1 MSLKVFKTNKN
12 MNMNKKIKERVY
24 QNSKDCERIALTM
37 ADCGENHIGNQQVGT
52 IPVAGT
58 GFKASDIDGMAPY
71 FEKLYESSLIK
82 QDNAVQ
88 VLNLNELSGVDN
100 LKKMNAGHQGRVL
113 VLRNWMANIKGAMG
127 FTDNVYNEVVKYDWD
142 KKYLDPNKYREEIVN
157 GEKVRIRG
165 KILNKKARENKMFV
179 KGMTQKAD
187 YINGKGTIE
196 DVNKMPFL
204 KLAVDILQR
213 QISESL
219 IACGSKTQIKINVVE
234 GNRYYDL
241 KKTGIGFHGDTERV
255 VVICLTIGGGGGYP
269 MRFQWFKD
277 GMPIGNSIDLALN
290 DGDVYIM
297 SEKAVGADWKLRSKY
312 TLRHAAGAD
321 KYRSLKKWEKRA
333 SKKAEIKGNIKN
345 VIKKVEN
352 KKINKK
358 VENKKINKKV
368 ENNSEAMLKKKEETL
383 KKKEEVALK
392 KKIKMEKALERKKKK
407 EERALKLK
415 EDREAN
421 PEKYYKKAL
430 KKLSWDD
437 SRKGF
442 YEWLAVQAE
451 YECAPNHEYFK
462 EFQDIWT
469 GKADNFSSKM
479 DIDEFEKHSKFYNR
493 LCEYMEFM

>member
-1 MSLKVFKTNKN
+1 MNNTKLTKQTKTTN
-12 MNMNKKIKERVY
+12 MNN
-24 QNSKDCERIALTM
+24 ERISLTM
-37 ADCGENHIGNQQVGT
+37 APGGENHRGNQLIGRMP
-52 IPVAGT
+52 IKGE
-58 GFKASDIDGMAPY
+58 GFKYSDIDIMG
-71 FEKLYESSLIK
+71 EKIRKSMG
-82 QDNAVQ
+82 DNVE
-88 VLNLNELSGVDN
+88 VLNLNNLSGMEVINGLNNEDQ
-100 LKKMNAGHQGRVL
+100 ARVL
-113 VLRNWMANIKGAMG
+113 ILRNWASK
-127 FTDNVYNEVVKYDWD
+127 DNTEQIYKECEEDKWD
-142 KKYLDPNKYREEIVN
+142 SKYLDPNKYRTEIKDGKEV
-157 GEKVRIRG
+157 KVRG
-165 KILNKKARENKMFV
+165 KVMNKLARTNLCYV
-179 KGMTQKAD
+179 AGMSQEPD
-187 YINGKGTIE
+187 YIEGKGTI
-196 DVNKMPFL
+196 
-204 KLAVDILQR
+204 VDLNTKSSLNSEVSRLRTILQEALV
-213 QISESL
+213 QGESD
-219 IACGSKTQIKINVVE
+219 SKVEINVVE

-255 VVICLTIGGGGGYP
+255 VVICLTIGGGGDYP

-297 SEKAVGADWKLRSKY
+297 SEKAVGSDWKLRSKY

-333 SKKAEIKGNIKN
+333 AKKAEIKGNIKN

-358 VENKKINKKV
+358 MKK
-368 ENNSEAMLKKKEETL
+368 ENNEETL
-383 KKKEEVALK
+383 KKKEEAAIK

-415 EDREAN
+415 QDKEEN

-430 KKLSWDD
+430 KKLSWED

-442 YEWLAVQAE
+442 YEWVAVQAE

-469 GKADNFSSKM
+469 GKADNYSSKM
-479 DIDEFEKHSKFYNR
+479 DVDEFEKHNTFYNR

>member
-1 MSLKVFKTNKN
+1 MNNTKLTKQTKTTN
-12 MNMNKKIKERVY
+12 MNT
-24 QNSKDCERIALTM
+24 ERISLTM
-37 ADCGENHIGNQQVGT
+37 APGGENHRGNQLIGRMP
-52 IPVAGT
+52 IKGE
-58 GFKASDIDGMAPY
+58 GFKYSDIDIMG
-71 FEKLYESSLIK
+71 EKIRKSMG
-82 QDNAVQ
+82 DNVE
-88 VLNLNELSGVDN
+88 VLNLNNLSGVEVINGLNNEDQ
-100 LKKMNAGHQGRVL
+100 ARVL
-113 VLRNWMANIKGAMG
+113 ILRNWASKDKTEQIYKECVE
-127 FTDNVYNEVVKYDWD
+127 DKWD
-142 KKYLDPNKYREEIVN
+142 SKYLDPNKYRTEIKDGKEV
-157 GEKVRIRG
+157 KVRG
-165 KILNKKARENKMFV
+165 KTTLNSEVSRLR
-179 KGMTQKAD
+179 T
-187 YINGKGTIE
+187 T
-196 DVNKMPFL
+196 
-204 KLAVDILQR
+204 LQ
-213 QISESL
+213 EAL
-219 IACGSKTQIKINVVE
+219 VEGGSDSKVEINVVE

-255 VVICLTIGGGGGYP
+255 VVICLTIGGGGDYP

-312 TLRHAAGAD
+312 TLRHAAGAE

-333 SKKAEIKGNIKN
+333 AKKAELKDNN
-345 VIKKVEN
+345 NNN
-352 KKINKK
+352 KNKK

-368 ENNSEAMLKKKEETL
+368 KNNSEAMLKKKEEA
-383 KKKEEVALK
+383 ALK
-392 KKIKMEKALERKKKK
+392 KKIRMEKALERKKKK

-469 GKADNFSSKM
+469 GKADNYSSKM
-479 DIDEFEKHSKFYNR
+479 DVEEFEKHNTFYNR

>member
-1 MSLKVFKTNKN
+1 MNNTKLTKQTKTTN
-12 MNMNKKIKERVY
+12 MNN
-24 QNSKDCERIALTM
+24 ERISLTM
-37 ADCGENHIGNQQVGT
+37 APGGENHRGNQLIGRMP
-52 IPVAGT
+52 IKGE
-58 GFKASDIDGMAPY
+58 GFKYSDIDIMGEQIRKSMG
-71 FEKLYESSLIK
+71 
-82 QDNAVQ
+82 DNVE
-88 VLNLNELSGVDN
+88 VLNLNNLSGIEVINGLNNEDQ
-100 LKKMNAGHQGRVL
+100 ARVII
-113 VLRNWMANIKGAMG
+113 LRNWTSK
-127 FTDNVYNEVVKYDWD
+127 DNTEQIYKECVEDKWD
-142 KKYLDPNKYREEIVN
+142 SKYLDPNKYRTEIKDGKEV
-157 GEKVRIRG
+157 KVRG
-165 KILNKKARENKMFV
+165 KVMNKLARTNLCYV
-179 KGMTQKAD
+179 GGMSQEPD
-187 YINGKGTIE
+187 YIEGKGTIVDLNTKSTLNSE
-196 DVNKMPFL
+196 VSRL
-204 KLAVDILQR
+204 KTILQEALVEG
-213 QISESL
+213 ESD
-219 IACGSKTQIKINVVE
+219 SKVEINVVE

-255 VVICLTIGGGGGYP
+255 VVICLTIGGGGDYP

-297 SEKAVGADWKLRSKY
+297 SEKAVGSDWKLRSKY

-333 SKKAEIKGNIKN
+333 AKKAEIKGNIKN

-358 VENKKINKKV
+358 MKK
-368 ENNSEAMLKKKEETL
+368 ENNEEALKKKEE
-383 KKKEEVALK
+383 AAFK

-415 EDREAN
+415 QDKEEN

-430 KKLSWDD
+430 KNLSWED

-442 YEWLAVQAE
+442 YEWVAVQAE

-469 GKADNFSSKM
+469 GKADNYSSKM
-479 DIDEFEKHSKFYNR
+479 DVDEFEKHNTFYNR